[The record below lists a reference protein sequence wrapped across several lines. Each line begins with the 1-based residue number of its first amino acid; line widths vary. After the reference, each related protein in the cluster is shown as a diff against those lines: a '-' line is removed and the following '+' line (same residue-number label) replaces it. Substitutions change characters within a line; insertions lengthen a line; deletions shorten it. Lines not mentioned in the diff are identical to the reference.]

1 MGKILDSLLGKKLS
15 GTRVV
20 SLAIKIVAVFT
31 IMMLVSN
38 FASNYINLMMNRGEL
53 VKLMNQLLIKDLK
66 SLYNFS
72 SNQYDIYQFS
82 QNYDDAVSAIEKSA
96 AKDLKEKKS
105 IAIGIKQDG
114 SLMFQAS
121 NLPKLKNFTD
131 ATAFAKMGKAF
142 TSEAN
147 SDSKEGILYF
157 RFDGAAYFGVYKYI
171 DKWNVVLLRAEELN
185 EFYSD
190 SQLIFLQVSMI
201 IIIITLLSAII
212 GTFLI
217 RFILRY
223 VNRISEALMKMQT
236 SQKMELIDI
245 GGAPNDEV
253 SYLGASFNALSS
265 TIDNLMTIFRKFVTQ
280 DVAQRAYREHEIR
293 LEGTQKELTILFT
306 DIKSFTYMTET
317 LGNDIINLLNLHYD
331 RAIKHIH
338 HHDGIVGSI
347 IGDALLAVYGTLP
360 EEQSNKSLAAIKSAY
375 EIQDVAASLRTEMT
389 ARKEEIVRTRGSL
402 TEAED
407 RVYRACLL
415 EVGVGIDGGQVFYGN
430 IGSYERMTN
439 TVIGDNV
446 NSASRLEG
454 LTRIYKLPVI
464 VSDFVREES
473 VAQTDEYEFLEIDL
487 VQVKGKTEGKRIFWP
502 IEKGRVD
509 AEFRQDIDR
518 YAAGLAA
525 YYEGDWRVA
534 NGAFTECRLA
544 VAEIFR
550 ERTKSLESPKEWN
563 GIWTMTTK

>member
-20 SLAIKIVAVFT
+20 SLAIKIVSVFT
-31 IMMLVSN
+31 IMILVSN

-66 SLYNFS
+66 DLYNFS
-72 SNQYDIYQFS
+72 SNQFDIYQFS

-96 AKDLKEKKS
+96 AKDLKGKRS
-105 IAIGIKQDG
+105 IAIGVKQDG

-121 NLPKLKNFTD
+121 NLPKINSFTD
-131 ATAFAKMGKAF
+131 TTALMKMGKAF
-142 TSEAN
+142 TSDA
-147 SDSKEGILYF
+147 KQGILYF
-157 RFDGAAYFGVYKYI
+157 RFDGADYFGVYKYI
-171 DKWNVVLLRAEELN
+171 DKWNVVLLRAEELK

-190 SQLIFLQVSMI
+190 SQLIFLRVSMI
-201 IIIITLLSAII
+201 IILITLMSAII

-217 RFILRY
+217 RYILRF
-223 VNRISEALMKMQT
+223 VNRISDALMQMQTEQKMQ
-236 SQKMELIDI
+236 LIDI
-245 GGAPNDEV
+245 AGAPNDEV

-338 HHDGIVGSI
+338 RHEGIVGSI

-360 EEQSNKSLAAIKSAY
+360 DEQQNKSLAAIKSAY
-375 EIQDVAASLRTEMT
+375 EIQEVAASLRTEMT
-389 ARKEEIVRTRGSL
+389 ARKEEIVRARGSL

-407 RVYRACLL
+407 RVFRACLL

-464 VSDFVREES
+464 VSDFVKKES
-473 VAQTDEYEFLEIDL
+473 LAQTDEYEFLEIDL

-509 AEFRQDIDR
+509 PEFRRDIDR
-518 YAAGLAA
+518 YAEGLAA
-525 YYEGDWRVA
+525 YYDGDWKVA
-534 NGAFTECRLA
+534 NNAFTECRLA